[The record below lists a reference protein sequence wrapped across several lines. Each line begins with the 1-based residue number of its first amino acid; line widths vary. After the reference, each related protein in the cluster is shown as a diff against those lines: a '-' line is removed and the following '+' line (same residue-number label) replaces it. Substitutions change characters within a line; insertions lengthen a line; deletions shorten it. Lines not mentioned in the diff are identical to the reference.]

1 MGGVIRAWIAAI
13 LVVVAAPIAVGVSS
27 AHAQAPAEVEGA
39 TVREVRVRGNRYI
52 EDAAV
57 LARIGVRSGQVLSP
71 DMIRRDLDSI
81 YGTGFF
87 EDVTVLVRDV
97 EGGVGLIYEVV
108 EKPAV
113 VDVRV
118 EGNKKIDSE
127 DLTELI
133 DVRSY
138 GVLNEAKVADTIQAL
153 RDKYVEKGFYLAEI
167 EPEVLP
173 VGNDRVE
180 VIFHVTENRKVLVQ
194 KVAFVGNDN
203 VPDRKIKRYM
213 QTKEGG
219 FAPWLTNRGTF
230 DRDVVEADQQVVQY
244 VYLEEGYVDVQVE
257 TPRVYLSP
265 DKRWIYASFKVEEGQ
280 RYKIGE
286 VTIGGDFVEE
296 EGLTEEAAR
305 LIIDGSPVPDVQE
318 NQWRVA
324 NGKKIRRFSRMRRAA
339 ALEHENWFKYSE
351 MEQVR
356 ANLQRL
362 WGDQGYAFANV
373 IARPVP
379 NPDTGLVDIRF
390 LVDKGRKVRIGRVR
404 ISGNDPTFDKVV
416 RREILLNEGE
426 IYRGSLV
433 DASRFRLMRTGFF
446 EDVAISTPRGE
457 GEDVLDLNVKV
468 TEQPT
473 GSFSLGLGYSSVA
486 KLQVNASIQKA
497 NFLGLG
503 YNINAQIQW
512 SALQRNAN
520 VSFFDPY
527 FLDSRWTFRINGFW
541 QEQRFQFDQY
551 QRGASVGIGRYLDR
565 QDSLTLSLDYTIED
579 VGLVSLDAFR
589 RRLIGGELFRNG
601 LTSSLGLTL
610 TLDRRN
616 NRQFPT
622 AGYFL
627 NANISL
633 SGGFNAGDK
642 EVSLLGGDFN
652 FVETR
657 FNFRFYQPLIPNSEW
672 LILRFNTSL
681 GAVFSTDGRVIP
693 FIHRFRAGG
702 INSVRGF
709 QWFSLGPTLRTIR
722 SDDPTSSDDALVVG
736 GTQSWVNNLEL
747 ESPIIKSAGIS
758 LVVFFDAGN
767 TFGDPWGNGGI
778 NPLKL
783 RTSAGAGVR
792 WRSPIGPLRF
802 ELGFPLKPREDER
815 RSVFDF
821 SIGSFF

>member
-1 MGGVIRAWIAAI
+1 VLRLLITAMLTLSALGVPG
-13 LVVVAAPIAVGVSS
+13 VVPA
-27 AHAQAPAEVEGA
+27 AQAQEPAAADGV
-39 TVREVRVRGNRYI
+39 VQSVRVRGNRYI

-57 LARIGVRSGQVLSP
+57 MARIGVRAGQILTP
-71 DMIRRDLDSI
+71 DAVRRDLDSI

-87 EDVTVLVRDV
+87 EDVQVLVRDV
-97 EGGVGLIYEVV
+97 PGGLELIYEVE

-127 DLTELI
+127 DLTEVL

-138 GVLNEAKVADTIQAL
+138 GVLNETKVAETVKAI
-153 RDKYVEKGFYLAEI
+153 RDKYVEKGFFLAEV
-167 EPEVLP
+167 EPEILP
-173 VGNDRVE
+173 VGRDRVE
-180 VIFHVTENRKVLVQ
+180 VIFHVTENKKVLVQ
-194 KVAFVGNDN
+194 QIAFVGNDN
-203 VPDRKIKRYM
+203 VADRKIKRYM

-219 FAPWLTNRGTF
+219 FAPWLTSRGTF
-230 DRDVVEADQQVVQY
+230 DRDQIEADQQVVQY
-244 VYLEEGYVDVQVE
+244 VYLEEGYVDIQVE
-257 TPRVYLSP
+257 PPKVYLSP

-280 RYKIGE
+280 RYKIGDVE
-286 VTIGGDFVEE
+286 IEGDFVEE
-296 EGLTEEAAR
+296 EGLTREAAR
-305 LIIDGSPVPDVQE
+305 LIIDGTPVPDVQE

-324 NGKKIRRFSRMRRAA
+324 QGKKPRKFSRMRRAA
-339 ALEHENWFKYSE
+339 ELEGEAWFQYST

-362 WGDQGYAFANV
+362 WQDQGYAFVNV

-379 NPDTGLVDIRF
+379 DRESGVVNIRF
-390 LVDKGRKVRIGRVR
+390 DVDKGKKVRIGRVR

-446 EDVAISTPRGE
+446 EDVSISTPRGE
-457 GEDVLDLNVKV
+457 GDDVLDLNVKV

-486 KLQVNASIQKA
+486 QLQINASIQKA

-512 SALQRNAN
+512 SALQRNAS

-527 FLDSRWTFRINGFW
+527 FLDSRWTFRIDGFW

-551 QRGASVGIGRYLDR
+551 QRGGSVGIGRYLDR
-565 QDSLTLSLDYTIED
+565 QDSLTLAMDYTIED
-579 VGLVSLDAFR
+579 VGLFRVDAHQN
-589 RRLIGGELFRNG
+589 RLIGGELFRNG

-627 NANISL
+627 NANVSL
-633 SGGFNAGDK
+633 SGGFRADDK
-642 EVSLLGGDFN
+642 QVSLLGGDFN

-657 FNFRFYQPLIPNSEW
+657 LNFRFYQPLIPNSDM
-672 LILRFNTSL
+672 LVLRFNSTL
-681 GAVFSTDGRVIP
+681 GAVFSTDGRVVP
-693 FIHRFRAGG
+693 FIHRYRAGG

-709 QWFSLGPTLRTIR
+709 QWFSLGPTLRATR
-722 SDDPTSSDDALVVG
+722 SDDPTASDEPIIIG

-758 LVVFFDAGN
+758 LVVFLDAGN
-767 TFGDPWGNGGI
+767 TFGDPWGRGGI

-783 RTSAGAGVR
+783 RTSAGFGVR

-802 ELGFPLKPREDER
+802 EWGFPFKPREDER